1 MDEVS
6 RSTSVAAVYQR
17 ALLTLRDALDVER
30 AAVLL
35 LDEHGVMRFVAWAGL
50 SEEYRRA
57 VDGHS
62 PWTADQRDAEPVL
75 IEDVS
80 AAADLAPY
88 GDLFVREGIGA
99 LAFIPLQYAGKL
111 LGKFMLY
118 HREPHR
124 FADEEIGLAEAVA
137 GHIAFAIERLR
148 IEDELDAAR
157 AALEKRLAAEHD
169 LRRRAEE
176 EVSERRRIEVVQH
189 MLSEAARAL
198 SETLDPDQTLAAL
211 AQFVVGKTAVP
222 TTRLADYCLT
232 YSIQPGG
239 SIRRVGFAHNDPA
252 QQSLVEELAR
262 LSPPHLDDDSGV
274 GAVMRT
280 GQAVL
285 LPEVHDADIERRVGE
300 PEHLRVLRELGPR
313 SSIIAP
319 LHARGRIVGAMA
331 WVMSRPSERRYDEDD
346 LILAE
351 TLAGRAA
358 LMVDNARLYLES
370 REAVRA
376 RDEMVAIVSHDLRD
390 PLATIFTGCAVLE
403 LDPAAALQAKTPAA
417 MLRAAAQMQRL
428 VQDLLDVTRIEA
440 GGLALDLADVDVP
453 ALLAETALLFQSA
466 SREKSVRV
474 EVRVEG
480 GLPRARA
487 DRGRVQQVLSNLIG
501 NAIKFTRRGG
511 LVEVGAEMAGRAIR
525 LSVRDDGQ
533 GIAAEQLPRLFDRF
547 WQAER
552 DQRGGAGLGLAI
564 AKGIVEAH
572 GSTIDVQSAIGRGS
586 TFSFTLPLAAFAAAA
601 DERGSGPRAM
611 ENGAG

>member
-6 RSTSVAAVYQR
+6 RTTSLDAVYQR
-17 ALLTLRDALDVER
+17 ALLTLREALDVER

-35 LDEHGVMRFVAWAGL
+35 LDADGVMRFVAWAGL

-62 PWTADQRDAEPVL
+62 PWRADQRNAEPVL
-75 IEDVS
+75 IEDVK
-80 AAADLAPY
+80 AAADLASY

-99 LAFIPLQYAGKL
+99 LAFIPLQYAGRL

-124 FADEEIGLAEAVA
+124 FADEEIGFAAAVA

-148 IEDELDAAR
+148 IEEELDDAR
-157 AALEKRLAAEHD
+157 HALETRLAAEHD

-176 EVSERRRIEVVQH
+176 EVSERRRIEVVH
-189 MLSEAARAL
+189 HLLAEAARAL
-198 SETLDPDQTLAAL
+198 SETLDPDQTLEAL
-211 AQFVVGKTAVP
+211 ARFTVGR
-222 TTRLADYCLT
+222 TTDPSARLADYCLT
-232 YSIQPGG
+232 YSFQPDG
-239 SIRRVGFAHNDPA
+239 SIRRVGFAHIDPTRQA
-252 QQSLVEELAR
+252 LVEELAS
-262 LSPPHLDDDSGV
+262 LSPPQLDDETGV

-280 GQAVL
+280 GRAL
-285 LPEVHDADIERRVGE
+285 LRPEVLDADLERSAGGT
-300 PEHLRVLRELGPR
+300 EHLRVLRELGPR

-319 LHARGRIVGAMA
+319 LHARGRIVGALA
-331 WVMSRPSERRYDEDD
+331 LVATEQSGRRYDDND
-346 LILAE
+346 LILAQ

-358 LMVDNARLYLES
+358 LMVDNARLYQES

-403 LDPAAALQAKTPAA
+403 LDPSAALQAKTPAA
-417 MLRAAAQMQRL
+417 MLRAATQMQRL

-440 GGLALDLADVDVP
+440 GGIALDLSDVDVP
-453 ALLAETALLFQSA
+453 SLLAETALLFQSA
-466 SREKSVRV
+466 SREKTVRV
-474 EVRVEG
+474 EVRVEA

-511 LVEVGAEMAGRAIR
+511 LVEVGAEMTGRAIR

-564 AKGIVEAH
+564 AKGLVEAH
-572 GSTIDVQSAIGRGS
+572 GGTIEVQSAIGRGS
-586 TFSFTLPLAAFAAAA
+586 TFSFTLPLAASAATAGG
-601 DERGSGPRAM
+601 DRWRERLM
-611 ENGAG
+611 ENGAD